1 MLKSLSPIQ
10 PDFDWYRLHQLADN
24 DRGFAVELLSMF
36 LKDTERHLS
45 TLKQAA
51 STHSFKTIEDT
62 AHAIKGASA
71 NVGATAMSQVAKQIE
86 EAARLEEI
94 GQINQLLRS
103 LKSHYQLVR
112 TELASRPQ
120 A

>member
-94 GQINQLLRS
+94 SQINQLLRS

-112 TELASRPQ
+112 TELANRPQ
-120 A
+120 T